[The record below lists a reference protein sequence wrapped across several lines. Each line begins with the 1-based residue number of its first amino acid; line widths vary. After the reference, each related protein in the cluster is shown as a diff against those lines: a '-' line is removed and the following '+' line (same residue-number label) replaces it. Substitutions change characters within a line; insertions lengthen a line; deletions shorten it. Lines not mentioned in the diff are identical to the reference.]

1 MLPNLARNVP
11 NWIKILPNLTG
22 MVIELDFDKHL
33 TQLICT
39 QGIILLREKPPDII
53 IIYINQI
60 QPKIKE
66 PTQNT
71 NKKETFLSNNI

>member
-1 MLPNLARNVP
+1 MLPNLARKVP

-71 NKKETFLSNNI
+71 TKKRDFSI

>member
-1 MLPNLARNVP
+1 
-11 NWIKILPNLTG
+11 
-22 MVIELDFDKHL
+22 MVRELDFDKHL

-71 NKKETFLSNNI
+71 NKKRDFSI